1 MSRAI
6 HVASPPCSLSR
17 YSWPMASGPPDD
29 YYALLGIDAT
39 ARDHE
44 LRRAWRRLALRW
56 HPDRAG
62 PTATAIFQKISVAYA
77 VLSDPAARAAYDQT
91 RAPPARSSHP
101 AAGAAGPPGAPPPSP
116 RRRAPGVMLSRL
128 TGPLNA
134 LLARRVARHAED
146 HVIELFLEPDEAA
159 QGGMIQIAMRV
170 PVRCAGC
177 AAEPSAPCA
186 SCDDRRVVEDVFS
199 AWLAVPPDAPDGTVL
214 LPSARLPGMIDPVAF
229 RVRLRA
235 TP

>member
-1 MSRAI
+1 
-6 HVASPPCSLSR
+6 
-17 YSWPMASGPPDD
+17 MASGPADD
-29 YYALLGIDAT
+29 YYALLGIDAS
-39 ARDHE
+39 ADDGE

-56 HPDRAG
+56 HPDHAG
-62 PTATAIFQKISVAYA
+62 PTATATFQKISVAYA

-91 RAPPARSSHP
+91 RNPPARSSRPGSDATGPTGPDSP
-101 AAGAAGPPGAPPPSP
+101 ASAPPPGP

-159 QGGMIQIAMRV
+159 QGGMIRIAMRV
-170 PVRCAGC
+170 PVRCTGC
-177 AAEPSAPCA
+177 AAVPSAACA
-186 SCDDRRVVEDVFS
+186 ACEGRRVVEDVFS

-214 LPSARLPGMIDPVAF
+214 HPSARLPGMIDPVSF

-235 TP
+235 AP